1 MTVKGICASRGP
13 RSRTATFLVRVSL
26 FSGLCLGVMVG
37 GATAASAAEHAHA
50 DKPSLAQPAS
60 SNESDSG
67 EKASGSETK
76 SSGKAKPAGKSSKPA
91 EKASRLKADSDESE
105 PAQPENAQPDQPTK
119 AEPAKPAEVE
129 PAKPAEVEPAKPAK
143 PEVPAPAEPEINA
156 PGSGDTPAHA
166 EANASAHAI
175 AASEGDQDRPAKAN
189 GARHHAPAVAH
200 GQPKAPTPDLVGMSV
215 ARQAVKVPGRSTAP
229 DDAQPRAP
237 DADGTPDVEPPSDPG
252 PAAPAPCAP
261 PPGSLTS
268 ASAGS
273 IGGLRNAH
281 AILPSSP
288 DLSDTGATVVAQ
300 RDIGPDISIR
310 SVETTASP
318 D

>member
-1 MTVKGICASRGP
+1 MKGFCASRGP

-50 DKPSLAQPAS
+50 DKPSVSQSASAS
-60 SNESDSG
+60 SESDPG
-67 EKASGSETK
+67 EKKPSGSEAK
-76 SSGKAKPAGKSSKPA
+76 SSRNAKPTGKSSKLA
-91 EKASRLKADSDESE
+91 EKTS
-105 PAQPENAQPDQPTK
+105 QPK
-119 AEPAKPAEVE
+119 AESDDEAPRPEQVR
-129 PAKPAEVEPAKPAK
+129 PDEPAKPAK
-143 PEVPAPAEPEINA
+143 AQPEKPAEAEPAKPEKPAKPEVSAPAEPETDA
-156 PGSGDTPAHA
+156 LGSGDKPAQA
-166 EANASAHAI
+166 EANSSSHAN
-175 AASEGDQDRPAKAN
+175 AASEQDQDRPTKAT

-200 GQPKAPTPDLVGMSV
+200 GQPKAPAPDLLGTSV
-215 ARQAVKVPGRSTAP
+215 ARQAVKVSGRSTAR

-237 DADGTPDVEPPSDPG
+237 DAERTPDVEPPSSPR
-252 PAAPAPCAP
+252 PAVPAPCAP

-281 AILPSSP
+281 AILPGSP
-288 DLSDTGATVVAQ
+288 DLSDTAATVVAQ